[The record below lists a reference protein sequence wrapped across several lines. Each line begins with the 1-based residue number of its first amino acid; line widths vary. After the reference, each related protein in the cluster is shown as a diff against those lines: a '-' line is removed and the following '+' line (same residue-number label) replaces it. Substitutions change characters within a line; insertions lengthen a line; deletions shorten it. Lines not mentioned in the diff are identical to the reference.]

1 MTEETPPTNR
11 RKRRLAAGAAV
22 LGAGALLAGPITA
35 FAQQDDDDTETE
47 TETEAPGGWVAD
59 ALSELVTAG
68 TLTQAQA
75 DAVAEALEAARPERP
90 FGGGKHW
97 RGGPGGLGFGRI
109 GLDAAAEVIG
119 IEEDDLRDALRDGTT
134 LAELAE
140 QNGVAVQAVIDAL
153 VGEANER
160 IDNLV
165 EDGRLDADEAAE
177 RLTEATERITTL
189 VNEGFQK
196 DAERPDTEEP
206 APTTTTG

>member
-1 MTEETPPTNR
+1 MRCP
-11 RKRRLAAGAAV
+11 
-22 LGAGALLAGPITA
+22 
-35 FAQQDDDDTETE
+35 
-47 TETEAPGGWVAD
+47 
-59 ALSELVTAG
+59 SSSTAG

-153 VGEANER
+153 VAEASER

-165 EDGRLDADEAAE
+165 EDGRLDAAEADE
-177 RLTEATERITTL
+177 RLAEATERITTL
-189 VNEGFQK
+189 VNEGFPDK
-196 DAERPDTEEP
+196 GDRPDNAPESTDEP

>member
-1 MTEETPPTNR
+1 M
-11 RKRRLAAGAAV
+11 

-153 VGEANER
+153 VAEANER

-165 EDGRLDADEAAE
+165 EEGRLDADEAAE
-177 RLTEATERITTL
+177 RLAETTERITTL
-189 VNEGFQK
+189 VNEGF
-196 DAERPDTEEP
+196 PD
-206 APTTTTG
+206 